1 MIRFDKKEDGAAVAK
16 LILVILKDMELDFLD
31 EFGEEKALE
40 VITACFEDPTYRF
53 GYARGLVEEIDGE
66 IAGAVFGYP
75 ANKEKIIDLPLENY
89 LRSQGIS
96 DDIKM
101 FIDPEAFPGEWYLDS
116 IAVDEKFRGQGIG
129 SKLLTAV
136 DRLATHEGEKV
147 IGLNVDKANPNA
159 KRLYLRDGFKD
170 VGEIMISGH
179 LYDHMQREVKGFDLI
194 KRHK

>member
-1 MIRFDKKEDGAAVAK
+1 MIRFAKKEDGAAVAK

-40 VITACFEDPTYRF
+40 VIAACFEDPTYRF

-75 ANKEKIIDLPLENY
+75 ANKEAIIDLPLKNY
-89 LRSQGIS
+89 LQAQGITE
-96 DDIKM
+96 DIQM
-101 FIDPEAFPGEWYLDS
+101 FIDPEAFPNEWYLDS

-147 IGLNVDKANPNA
+147 IGLNVDKVNPNA
-159 KRLYLRDGFKD
+159 KRLYLRDGFQD
-170 VGEIMISGH
+170 IGEITISGH
-179 LYDHMQREVKGFDLI
+179 LYDHMQRAVKAFD
-194 KRHK
+194 RS

>member
-1 MIRFDKKEDGAAVAK
+1 M
-16 LILVILKDMELDFLD
+16 
-31 EFGEEKALE
+31 
-40 VITACFEDPTYRF
+40 
-53 GYARGLVEEIDGE
+53 
-66 IAGAVFGYP
+66 
-75 ANKEKIIDLPLENY
+75 PLENY

-179 LYDHMQREVKGFDLI
+179 LYDHMQREVKGFDRI

>member
-1 MIRFDKKEDGAAVAK
+1 MIRFAKKEDGTAVAK
-16 LILVILKDMELDFLD
+16 LILVILKDMELDFLK

-40 VITACFEDPTYRF
+40 VIAACFEDSTYRF

-75 ANKEKIIDLPLENY
+75 AAKEAIIDLPLQKY
-89 LRSQGIS
+89 LHAQGIEGNNQ
-96 DDIKM
+96 M
-101 FIDPEAFPGEWYLDS
+101 FIDPEAFPNEWYLDS
-116 IAVDEKFRGQGIG
+116 IAVDERFRGKGIG

-170 VGEIMISGH
+170 VGEIVISGH
-179 LYDHMQREVKGFDLI
+179 QYDHMQRAVKDFD
-194 KRHK
+194 RS

>member
-1 MIRFDKKEDGAAVAK
+1 MIRFAKKEDGAAVAK
-16 LILVILKDMELDFLD
+16 LILVILKDMELDFLE

-40 VITACFEDPTYRF
+40 AIAACFEDPTYRF

-75 ANKEKIIDLPLENY
+75 ADKEAIIDLPLKKY
-89 LRSQGIS
+89 LQDQGIAG
-96 DDIKM
+96 DIQM
-101 FIDPEAFPGEWYLDS
+101 FIDPEAFRNEWYLDS
-116 IAVDEKFRGQGIG
+116 IAVDERFRGQGIG

-170 VGEIMISGH
+170 VGEMVISGH
-179 LYDHMQREVKGFDLI
+179 LYDHMQRSVKGFD
-194 KRHK
+194 RS

>member
-1 MIRFDKKEDGAAVAK
+1 MIRFAKKEDGAAVAK
-16 LILVILKDMELDFLD
+16 LILVILKDMELDFLA

-116 IAVDEKFRGQGIG
+116 IAVDEKVRGQGIG
-129 SKLLTAV
+129 SKMLTVV
-136 DRLATHEGEKV
+136 DRVSSHEGEEV
-147 IGLNVDKANPNA
+147 IVLNVDKVNPNA

-179 LYDHMQREVKGFDLI
+179 LYDHMQREVKGFDRI

>member
-1 MIRFDKKEDGAAVAK
+1 MQKEDGAAVAK
-16 LILVILKDMELDFLD
+16 LILVILKDMELDFLE
-31 EFGEEKALE
+31 EFGEEQALE
-40 VITACFEDPTYRF
+40 AIAACFEDPTYRF

-75 ANKEKIIDLPLENY
+75 ANKEAIIDLPLQKY
-89 LRSQGIS
+89 LRAQGIE
-96 DDIKM
+96 DEVQM
-101 FIDPEAFPGEWYLDS
+101 FIDPEAFPNEWYLDS
-116 IAVDEKFRGQGIG
+116 IAVDERFRGQGIG

-170 VGEIMISGH
+170 VGEIAISGH
-179 LYDHMQREVKGFDLI
+179 VYDHMQRKVKAFD
-194 KRHK
+194 RG